1 MVTPLKRIRRGRG
14 LKCLSPLNVVITLYT
29 ISLAFVDAY
38 KSAAGLTNVYSS
50 IGVTRKGGLSPN
62 QKVKFRRR
70 LQGSQEARSVKRIQQ
85 KEARNFLCMG
95 LASAVKL
102 PTKRGLIEYAS
113 SYCDLSSVPSLM
125 NCGFLLTNAAYFL
138 AGSKIRSSK
147 RDSTLGAIMI
157 LSGFVS
163 CLYHGAQVLVGP
175 RSPIVVTALYIDYV
189 GAFTAMGS
197 TLLRI
202 GYLIDAGNFPFL
214 GIATGASALVAFF
227 KGSQFSAGNV
237 INYLFW
243 HSLWH
248 FLSAGAVY
256 FVAMS

>member
-1 MVTPLKRIRRGRG
+1 MMTPLKRIRRGRG
-14 LKCLSPLNVVITLYT
+14 LKCLSPLHVVIALYT
-29 ISLAFVDAY
+29 ISLASVNAY
-38 KSAAGLTNVYSS
+38 TSAAGLTNIYSG
-50 IGVTRKGGLSPN
+50 IGVKSKGGLSPN

-70 LQGSQEARSVKRIQQ
+70 LQGSEEARSVKRIHQ
-85 KEARNFLCMG
+85 KGARKFLRMG
-95 LASAVKL
+95 LASVIKL
-102 PTKRGLIEYAS
+102 PTKRGFIEYAS
-113 SYCDLSSVPSLM
+113 SYSDLSSVPSLM
-125 NCGFLLTNAAYFL
+125 NCGFLLTNTAYFL
-138 AGSKIRSSK
+138 AGSRIRSSE

-157 LSGFVS
+157 LSGCVS
-163 CLYHGAQVLVGP
+163 CLYHGTQVLLGP

-202 GYLIDAGNFPFL
+202 GYLIGAGNFPFL
-214 GIATGASALVAFF
+214 GIATGVSALVAFF
-227 KGSQFSAGNV
+227 KGSQFSAGIPYV
-237 INYLFW
+237 VW